1 MNDAAKIRSILRE
14 IFPAKNMAGVEI
26 KVDADLVNNLLITLI
41 LDAKLAYFMNFDT
54 VLNIII
60 NSLYKAF
67 DFKIININRRRYYPD
82 TSYSEINFEIK
93 IAYTFDY
100 QAETSIVHHKLEGA
114 SFYPRLKTPKCC
126 CTCCREKI

>member
-1 MNDAAKIRSILRE
+1 MSKSPMNDSAKIRSIIRE

-26 KVDADLVNNLLITLI
+26 KVDADLVNNLLITLVI
-41 LDAKLAYFMNFDT
+41 DSKLAYFINFDT

-67 DFKIININRRRYYPD
+67 DFKIISINRRRYYID

-93 IAYTFDY
+93 IAYTLEY
-100 QAETSIVHHKLEGA
+100 QTETSI
-114 SFYPRLKTPKCC
+114 PTCC
-126 CTCCREKI
+126 CTCCREKSK